1 MIFSLVAMSAL
12 SQVSSGRPTLIVG
25 ISIDQLRGDY
35 LDLLQSQFGNGGFK
49 RLMAEGAHLDNVVFD
64 MAQLDKT
71 TSTAVIYTGTYIQE
85 ICIQTNVPSLC
96 CFPRNITN
104 CIILLSSSQ

>member
-64 MAQLDKT
+64 MAQARQDDVDSRNLHRHL
-71 TSTAVIYTGTYIQE
+71 SQR
-85 ICIQTNVPSLC
+85 QRHHRRHSLQRRGA
-96 CFPRNITN
+96 PRNAD
-104 CIILLSSSQ
+104 SQRP

>member
-49 RLMAEGAHLDNVVFD
+49 RLMAEGAQLDNVVFD

-71 TSTAVIYTGTYIQE
+71 TSTAVNLHRHLSQRQRHHRRHSL
-85 ICIQTNVPSLC
+85 QTK
-96 CFPRNITN
+96 RRAA
-104 CIILLSSSQ
+104 

>member
-71 TSTAVIYTGTYIQE
+71 FPTLDCAA
-85 ICIQTNVPSLC
+85 CILTPKMVDCAQNEK
-96 CFPRNITN
+96 IH
-104 CIILLSSSQ
+104 IIFNLL

>member
-49 RLMAEGAHLDNVVFD
+49 RLMAEGTHLDNVVFD

-71 TSTAVIYTGTYIQE
+71 TSTAVIYTPALIPTSTASPAPSIQRR
-85 ICIQTNVPSLC
+85 SA
-96 CFPRNITN
+96 PRNAD
-104 CIILLSSSQ
+104 SQRP

>member
-35 LDLLQSQFGNGGFK
+35 LDLRQSQFGNGGFK
-49 RLMAEGAHLDNVVFD
+49 RIFSIRPAKHL
-64 MAQLDKT
+64 
-71 TSTAVIYTGTYIQE
+71 I
-85 ICIQTNVPSLC
+85 
-96 CFPRNITN
+96 
-104 CIILLSSSQ
+104 

>member
-1 MIFSLVAMSAL
+1 MRKKKQVNRLISSMIFSLVAMSAL

-49 RLMAEGAHLDNVVFD
+49 
-64 MAQLDKT
+64 KY
-71 TSTAVIYTGTYIQE
+71 SS
-85 ICIQTNVPSLC
+85 PSSGVWMGWNESLPY
-96 CFPRNITN
+96 FA
-104 CIILLSSSQ
+104 

>member
-35 LDLLQSQFGNGGFK
+35 LDLLQSQFGNSNSK
-49 RLMAEGAHLDNVVFD
+49 
-64 MAQLDKT
+64 
-71 TSTAVIYTGTYIQE
+71 IP
-85 ICIQTNVPSLC
+85 VPS
-96 CFPRNITN
+96 T
-104 CIILLSSSQ
+104 Q